1 VQEAGLIMF
10 GHMLGLSRE
19 LALTVSMAKRMR
31 EVLWGVVSLA
41 SWQWGEGRRLRVAAR
56 KP

>member
-1 VQEAGLIMF
+1 
-10 GHMLGLSRE
+10 
-19 LALTVSMAKRMR
+19 MAKRMR

-41 SWQWGEGRRLRVAAR
+41 SWQWVEGRRLRVAAR